1 MIHQGVGQVVDHQL
15 RTPLSRTTS
24 CAVSANDL
32 RGADFKAFGIT
43 VTSSRPTYVCS
54 SKLRDSCSVNSG

>member
-1 MIHQGVGQVVDHQL
+1 MIHQGVGEVVDHQL

-32 RGADFKAFGIT
+32 RGADFKAFAGSGFQS
-43 VTSSRPTYVCS
+43 VRRNGHFLETYIRMF
-54 SKLRDSCSVNSG
+54 K